1 MTELYDHVFIRD
13 SDANSMY
20 IPTDPG
26 LGKLTTLSAIVFSSP
41 VFKTLSSISWR
52 FYSGADHPVF
62 MRGSR
67 IFGKF
72 EDAESFH
79 FYFLNKPV
87 TLK

>member
-41 VFKTLSSISWR
+41 VFKLFRASAGVSLRGQTISCLCGDLE
-52 FYSGADHPVF
+52 FSENLK
-62 MRGSR
+62 MRKAF
-67 IFGKF
+67 IFI
-72 EDAESFH
+72 S
-79 FYFLNKPV
+79 
-87 TLK
+87 